1 MTNNINNEIQE
12 SKNNEILLFEK
23 EIKKY
28 EKMAKDK
35 SLVIGLLIVGL
46 EDSEK
51 INKSMV
57 NNSLFNKL
65 QEENNKTK
73 EFIKELFL
81 EIKNII
87 NIINSLLDKFNE
99 RYKSNYNKFNSD
111 YKNKNKIIRE
121 FKSLNNSVKKNINI

>member
-1 MTNNINNEIQE
+1 
-12 SKNNEILLFEK
+12 
-23 EIKKY
+23 
-28 EKMAKDK
+28 MAKDK